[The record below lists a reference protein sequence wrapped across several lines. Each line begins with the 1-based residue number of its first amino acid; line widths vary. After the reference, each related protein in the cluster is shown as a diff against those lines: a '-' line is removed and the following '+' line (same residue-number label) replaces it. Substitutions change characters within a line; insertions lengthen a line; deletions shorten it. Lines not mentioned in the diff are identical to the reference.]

1 MRVAL
6 RELRRRPGRFGAA
19 TAILTLIAILLM
31 FLGGLLDG
39 LTAGNTGAL
48 RAQQADLIVYSA
60 TSQDSLVRSRIDP
73 KVRAQVAKTPGVERA
88 GGLGS
93 VQLGARIAGKG
104 PRDLVPVVLFGYDRA
119 PRDLPATPPGRGEVV
134 ADDELRAEGVA
145 AGDTIRLGPAR
156 TPVRVVGFVTDTQ
169 FNGQATV
176 WGSLDTW
183 REALN
188 ANRPAGGVAPGV
200 VQALA
205 VDVDGEGEPSEV
217 ASAIDGATNGATSSL
232 TTTEAINAIPGVSAQ
247 RSTFNQIIGVTIV
260 IAIVVV
266 ALFFALITIERM
278 PLYGVLKAIGAR
290 SRTLFGGVLLQAV
303 VVTLVAC
310 AIGAAAAVALDAVIP
325 PGAIPFVATP
335 ARLLSSVAF
344 LLLAA
349 VIGCVFSLRR
359 VLRVDPATAIGGA
372 P

>member
-73 KVRAQVAKTPGVERA
+73 TVRAQVAATPGVERA

-93 VQLGARIAGKG
+93 VQLGARIEGKG

-119 PRDLPATPPGRGEVV
+119 PRDLPSTPPGRGEVV
-134 ADDELRAEGVA
+134 ADDELQAEGVA
-145 AGDTIRLGPAR
+145 VGDTIRLGPAR
-156 TPVRVVGFVTDTQ
+156 TPVRVVGFVTDTR

-183 REALN
+183 RAVLN
-188 ANRPAGGVAPGV
+188 ANRPAGSVAPGV

-205 VDVDGEGEPSEV
+205 VDVDGAPDEV

-247 RSTFNQIIGVTIV
+247 RGTFNQIIGVTIV

-349 VIGCVFSLRR
+349 VLGCAFSLRR